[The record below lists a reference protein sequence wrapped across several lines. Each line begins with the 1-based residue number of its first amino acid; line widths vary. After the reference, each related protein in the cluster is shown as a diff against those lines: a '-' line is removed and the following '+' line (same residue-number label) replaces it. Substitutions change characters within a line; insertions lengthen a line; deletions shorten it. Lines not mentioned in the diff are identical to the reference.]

1 MPLNSS
7 SDLCFLSA
15 SEVLR
20 LFRSGQ
26 LSPVE
31 LLQAQLTRT
40 ERVEPLLNAFSERYV
55 EQAQAQ
61 ARAAEA
67 TYRRTPESARPLE
80 GLPTVL
86 KNEHS
91 LIGALTTQGS
101 WLTGEVR
108 DTANAP
114 ITQRLVDAGA
124 VIHAQTN
131 VPEFYLA
138 TFTRS
143 LRHGVTRNP
152 WNTAITCGGSSGG
165 SAAALASGLTTLAT
179 GSDIGG
185 SIRVPSAYCGIVGLK
200 PSYGRVPE
208 GTFSYALNTSNHNG
222 PMARTVADCALMFNV
237 INGPHPADPAAV
249 KPKLVLPEHFASVRG
264 LKIALSYDLGY
275 FDVRADVI
283 RNTRAV
289 AQVLRDLGAEVEE
302 IDLAWDRSV
311 HDAITNSLGF
321 TLGIPLAE
329 SLCGQEEKVTDYVR
343 GFAAMAQQITPRQF
357 LETTGIVASM
367 HAALQDVLS
376 RYDALICPTLAANDT
391 PAEGCANSH
400 DELLDKAMTYPF
412 NLLSRHPV
420 LSVPSGFGD
429 NGVPTGVQIVGP
441 TFDETR
447 VMQIGAGLEAAMGYA
462 DLHPTF

>member
-1 MPLNSS
+1 M
-7 SDLCFLSA
+7 
-15 SEVLR
+15 
-20 LFRSGQ
+20 
-26 LSPVE
+26 
-31 LLQAQLTRT
+31 TRA
-40 ERVEPLLNAFSERYV
+40 ERIEPLLNTFSERYI
-55 EQAQAQ
+55 EQALIQ

-67 TYRRTPESARPLE
+67 TYKRAPHFAKPLE
-80 GLPTVL
+80 GLPTAI

-91 LIGALTTQGS
+91 LIGARTTQGS
-101 WLTGEVR
+101 WLAGAAQ
-108 DTANAP
+108 DTENAP
-114 ITQRLVDAGA
+114 ITQRLLDAGA

-152 WNTAITCGGSSGG
+152 WNSAVTCGGSSGG

-185 SIRVPSAYCGIVGLK
+185 SIRVPSAYCGVVGLK

-237 INGPHPADPAAV
+237 INGPHPADPAAI
-249 KPKLVLPEHFASVRG
+249 KPKLLLPEHPASVRG
-264 LKIALSYDLGY
+264 LKIALSCDLGF
-275 FDVRADVI
+275 FDVQADVI
-283 RNTRAV
+283 RNTRAA
-289 AQVLRDLGAEVEE
+289 AQTLRDLGAFVDE

-311 HDAITNSLGF
+311 RDAITHSLGF
-321 TLGIPLAE
+321 TLGLPLVE
-329 SLCGQEEKVTDYVR
+329 NLRGNEEKVTDYVR
-343 GFAAMAQQITPRQF
+343 GFAAMAQEITPAQF
-357 LETTGIVASM
+357 LDSTAIVARM
-367 HAALQDVLS
+367 HGALQDVLG
-376 RYDALICPTLAANDT
+376 RYDALICPTLAANNT
-391 PAEGCANSH
+391 PAEGCAGSH

-420 LSVPSGFGD
+420 LSLPSGFGD
-429 NGVPTGVQIVGP
+429 NGVPTGLQIVGH

-447 VMQIGAGLEAAMGYA
+447 VMQIGAGLEAAMGHA
-462 DLHPTF
+462 NQHPKL